1 MHARSAR
8 QFTAAVPAYVGILAV
23 RRPNIRCARRGAVAA
38 ALHEGGRAWQCYR
51 RAVASAIKVLVIDDD
66 PGIRQMLGLALR
78 EARFE
83 VVLSDGQLLDDAGAA
98 DVILLDVRLGNRS
111 ARELL
116 AEVPSLADVPI
127 IVMTAVVDIE
137 AAARELSGIAA
148 VVGKPF
154 DLDVLESTIRDVVA
168 RSPRPA

>member
-1 MHARSAR
+1 
-8 QFTAAVPAYVGILAV
+8 
-23 RRPNIRCARRGAVAA
+23 
-38 ALHEGGRAWQCYR
+38 
-51 RAVASAIKVLVIDDD
+51 VASPLRVLVIDDD

-78 EARFE
+78 EANFD
-83 VVLSDGQLLDDAGAA
+83 VVLSDGLAVHDAGAA

-116 AEVPSLADVPI
+116 ADVPSLADVPI

-137 AAARELSGIAA
+137 AAARELSGIAG
-148 VVGKPF
+148 VVAKPF
-154 DLDVLESTIRDVVA
+154 DLDVLEATIRDVVA